1 MNTLYNQMLS
11 AIADIEQ
18 GENKEV
24 ALTFLKVATTLLDA
38 QNDLIIEF
46 VREADDKVTDL
57 LQQNDKFVSAHRA
70 AHAFGHD
77 CRQALSDRKELLDVA
92 AEALKRNASKSPVD
106 ILAEILKGLAG
117 NVTVMSLDE
126 LLEGDPKELFDK
138 LFGRDAP
145 KEKPKFH

>member
-24 ALTFLKVATTLLDA
+24 ALTFLKVSTVLLDA

-57 LQQNDKFVSAHRA
+57 LLQNDKFASAHRA

-92 AEALKRNASKSPVD
+92 AEALK
-106 ILAEILKGLAG
+106 
-117 NVTVMSLDE
+117 
-126 LLEGDPKELFDK
+126 
-138 LFGRDAP
+138 
-145 KEKPKFH
+145 PKFH